1 MVFAVKGIDMTLGY
15 FLQFLI
21 RYFSE
26 KRWANFCESV
36 PRDFAFPQWAHV
48 RIFLPETLP
57 KSPSQTFLG
66 QCVMLS
72 WVKERTISRC
82 LLSMLKSWIRTQ
94 KKNPRP
100 KCILILH
107 NYQFC
112 RALNK
117 TIVFLVKH
125 LSGMYDDKVYLFQTA
140 KVYLETTWQ
149 AYITFCYVYLQTFYM
164 QSMCNVNAKFLE
176 NISSTKLQVYLIRV
190 IYVNCFCVCAWKK
203 LHLQQSCVIQNRKHA
218 MSRMYCNSYF
228 HVTDNGIFVLKV

>member
-1 MVFAVKGIDMTLGY
+1 MANFGDFMDLDEFSEFGIFAISLLFLVFAVKRDWYDLRAGY
-15 FLQFLI
+15 LQFLI

-36 PRDFAFPQWAHV
+36 PRDFAFPQWAHA

-82 LLSMLKSWIRTQ
+82 LPMLKSRIRTQ

-125 LSGMYDDKVYLFQTA
+125 LSRMYDDKLYLSRRQ
-140 KVYLETTWQ
+140 
-149 AYITFCYVYLQTFYM
+149 
-164 QSMCNVNAKFLE
+164 KF
-176 NISSTKLQVYLIRV
+176 I
-190 IYVNCFCVCAWKK
+190 
-203 LHLQQSCVIQNRKHA
+203 
-218 MSRMYCNSYF
+218 
-228 HVTDNGIFVLKV
+228 

>member
-1 MVFAVKGIDMTLGY
+1 MTLGY
-15 FLQFLI
+15 LQFLI

-36 PRDFAFPQWAHV
+36 PRDFAFPQWAHA

-82 LLSMLKSWIRTQ
+82 LPMLKSRIRTQ
-94 KKNPRP
+94 KKNPRQ

-125 LSGMYDDKVYLFQTA
+125 LSRMYDDKLYLSRQQKFILRQ
-140 KVYLETTWQ
+140 TWQ

-164 QSMCNVNAKFLE
+164 QSMCNVNAKLQE
-176 NISSTKLQVYLIRV
+176 NILVR
-190 IYVNCFCVCAWKK
+190 NCRC
-203 LHLQQSCVIQNRKHA
+203 
-218 MSRMYCNSYF
+218 M
-228 HVTDNGIFVLKV
+228 